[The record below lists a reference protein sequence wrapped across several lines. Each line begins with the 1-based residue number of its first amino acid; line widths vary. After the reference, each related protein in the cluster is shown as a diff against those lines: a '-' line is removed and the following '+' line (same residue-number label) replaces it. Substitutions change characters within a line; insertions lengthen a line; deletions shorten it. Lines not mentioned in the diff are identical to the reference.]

1 MVAAG
6 FADCDAVGMAR
17 LWGTTVALGL
27 FSAGMWLAWLG
38 WDHEYYLVD
47 GVPQGPYEAWQVV
60 GCGLAIAVAAM
71 IAYLWVRRAVAIL
84 SLTAAATIGFA
95 VPWSVDASASD
106 DTGLWGVG
114 LIFLLV
120 GGGAGIA
127 ILLAVT
133 AAIAKP
139 RHSSTA

>member
-1 MVAAG
+1 M
-6 FADCDAVGMAR
+6 
-17 LWGTTVALGL
+17 ALGL
-27 FSAGMWLAWLG
+27 FSAAMWLAWLG

-47 GVPQGPYEAWQVV
+47 GVPQGPYQAWQVV

-71 IAYLWVRRAVAIL
+71 IAYLWVRRAGAIFP
-84 SLTAAATIGFA
+84 LTAAATIGFA
-95 VPWSVDASASD
+95 VPWAVDASASD
-106 DTGLWGVG
+106 ESGLWVVG

-127 ILLAVT
+127 VLLAIT

-139 RHSSTA
+139 RRSSTA